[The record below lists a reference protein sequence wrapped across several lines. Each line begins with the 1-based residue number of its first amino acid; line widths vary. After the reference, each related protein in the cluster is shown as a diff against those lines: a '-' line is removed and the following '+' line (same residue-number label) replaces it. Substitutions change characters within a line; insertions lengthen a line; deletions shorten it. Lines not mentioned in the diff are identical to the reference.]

1 MMKRLAFMGMCAVM
15 LFSLSACGG
24 TGGQSQTDKGTA
36 EKTEQIEATMK
47 MVTTTQAAADEDG
60 ELAVKQVPSEIYSQ
74 EDIDAAI
81 DVIVKEFN
89 ANWTGCTLKEIYY
102 AGDEMVKE
110 NESRAADYDADQV
123 IVLLS
128 TFDVGADYQGS
139 LEPGSTYKDWN
150 WILVRKA
157 GGEWQHVDHGY

>member
-1 MMKRLAFMGMCAVM
+1 MMKKLIFTGMCAAM
-15 LFSLSACGG
+15 LLALTACGG
-24 TGGQSQTDKGTA
+24 SGGKNQTDKGA
-36 EKTEQIEATMK
+36 ANKTEQIEATMK
-47 MVTTTQAAADEDG
+47 MVTTTQAAAGEDG
-60 ELAVKQVPSEIYSQ
+60 ELVVKPVPSEVYSQ

-89 ANWTGCTLKEIYY
+89 ADWTGCTLKEIYY

-150 WILVRKA
+150 WILVRKD
-157 GGEWQHVDHGY
+157 GGKWQHVDHGY